1 MDIEKRIID
10 LESKIDRIYI
20 SVEKTRKYILWTIIA
35 TVVAVILP
43 LLALGFIVP
52 SFINTLGNI
61 GGLGI

>member
-1 MDIEKRIID
+1 MDTEKRIVA
-10 LESKIDRIYI
+10 LESKIDSIYI

>member
-1 MDIEKRIID
+1 MDMEKRIVD
-10 LESKIDRIYI
+10 LESKIDSIYI